1 MMKAITLMLTVA
13 GMLLVTHNAN
23 AGQHSKF
30 AQADKSYPSK
40 RSGHSYQK
48 MLAGV
53 ELSAEQRQQLHQL
66 LADHRAN
73 KPERAQASGKRGEL
87 RQLIQADYFDETA
100 VSELL
105 QQQHQQRM
113 TRQLAQLKLRHQVYQ
128 LLTPEQREK
137 MLNKQKQRHQKRQ
150 QQQQTDAN
158 G

>member
-30 AQADKSYPSK
+30 AQADKSYP
-40 RSGHSYQK
+40 
-48 MLAGV
+48 
-53 ELSAEQRQQLHQL
+53 LHQL